1 MNPQE
6 SIPQKVRRIKADLAS
21 MKSAQ
26 KLGGD
31 SWVLYR
37 YKGTWDTSGGTVRY
51 LVFRTFN
58 TRLQA
63 TVKLAEDLSFFNT
76 YPLGV
81 RSQNGVYYWFLQP
94 YYSNYDF
101 ILDSTM
107 PGTWSVED
115 IPPF

>member
-6 SIPQKVRRIKADLAS
+6 SIPEKIKKYKAYIQA

-26 KLGGD
+26 KISGD

-37 YKGTWDTSGGTVRY
+37 YQGTWDTSGGTFRY

-58 TRLQA
+58 TKMQA
-63 TVKLAEDLSFFNT
+63 TVKLAEDLGFSI
-76 YPLGV
+76 YPIPV
-81 RSQNGVYYWFLQP
+81 RSQNGVYFWLLQP
-94 YYSNYDF
+94 YYTNYGF
-101 ILDSTM
+101 ILNSTM

-115 IPPF
+115 SPPF